1 MQLSKF
7 SDYSLRVL
15 MYLALRTDRQTPVA
29 EIATAYD
36 VSRHHLLKVA
46 AKLAEI
52 GLVHAVRGRSGGIE
66 LAKPAADI
74 VLGDVVRATENL
86 GLVECMTEAG
96 SCVLADACKLQHALG
111 KARDAF
117 LAELDRYTLAELI
130 KPKRAMAERL
140 FQSPDC

>member
-15 MYLALRTDRQTPVA
+15 MYLALRPDRQTPVA

-46 AKLAEI
+46 NKLAEI
-52 GLVHAVRGRSGGIE
+52 GLVHAVRGRTGGLE
-66 LAKPAADI
+66 LAELPRDI
-74 VLGDVVRATENL
+74 VIGDVVRATENL

-96 SCVLADACKLQHALG
+96 ACVLTGACKLQSALG

-117 LAELDRYTLAELI
+117 LAELDGYTLADLI
-130 KPKRAMAERL
+130 RPKRAMSELL
-140 FQSPDC
+140 FEAPPE